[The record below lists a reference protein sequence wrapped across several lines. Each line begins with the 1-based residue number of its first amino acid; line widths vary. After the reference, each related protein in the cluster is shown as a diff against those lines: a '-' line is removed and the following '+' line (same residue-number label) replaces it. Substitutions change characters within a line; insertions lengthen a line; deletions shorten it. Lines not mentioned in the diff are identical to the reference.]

1 MFVFSNLTKSEGF
14 IKAKEGKEVMA
25 NA

>member
-1 MFVFSNLTKSEGF
+1 MFAFGNLTKSEGF
-14 IKAKEGKEVMA
+14 IKAKEGREVMA